1 MKLSD
6 PRLACPLLAVILIAA
21 GCSGDTEGEGIRP
34 TLTAAVARP
43 EVRDLP
49 RRVMASGPIEPWQ
62 EAIVGAEL
70 SGLRIERVHAE
81 VGQVVR
87 RGALLVELDA
97 GTLKAQVL
105 EAEATVAEARALQV
119 EAAASAARG
128 EALAQ
133 SGAISQRDL
142 DQLKA
147 AAGSADARVQRAEAQ
162 LAIGRERLSYARVL
176 APDDGVIASRTA
188 VPGSMVTNGME
199 LYRLVRQGRVEWR
212 AEVPEGAFPQV
223 AIGQL
228 ASVESRAGDRVEGR
242 VRIVSPGLDPATRS
256 GIAYVDLPVGG
267 PLRAGMYA
275 NGWIE
280 VGMTQA
286 MLVPLSAV
294 TSRDGSH
301 YVFVL
306 TDGDQ
311 VRETKVQ
318 VGATLERSVEVTAGL
333 SKDALVVTSGA
344 GFLRDGDR
352 VTVVAP
358 Q

>member
-1 MKLSD
+1 VSLCY
-6 PRLACPLLAVILIAA
+6 PRLAFPLLAATLLTA
-21 GCSGDTEGEGIRP
+21 GCSSETEGEGTRP
-34 TLTAAVARP
+34 ALTAAVAQP
-43 EVRDLP
+43 EFRDLP
-49 RRVMASGPIEPWQ
+49 LRIVASGPVEPWQ

-81 VGQVVR
+81 VGEVVKK
-87 RGALLVELDA
+87 GALLAELDA
-97 GTLKAQVL
+97 ATLRAQAL
-105 EAEATVAEARALQV
+105 EAEASVAETKALRV
-119 EAAASAARG
+119 EAASSAARG

-142 DQLKA
+142 DQLRA

-162 LAIGRERLSYARVL
+162 LAIARERLSYARVL

-188 VPGSMVTNGME
+188 VPGSVVTNGME

-212 AEVPEGAFPQV
+212 AEVPERDFPQLSIDQ
-223 AIGQL
+223 A
-228 ASVESRAGDRVEGR
+228 AFVESRAGDRVEGR
-242 VRIVSPGLDPATRS
+242 VRVISPGLDPTTRS

-275 NGWIE
+275 TGWIE
-280 VGMTQA
+280 VGRSEV
-286 MLVPLSAV
+286 MLIPLSAV
-294 TSRDGSH
+294 ANRDGSH
-301 YVFVL
+301 YVFIL
-306 TDGDQ
+306 TDGDE

-318 VGATLERSVEVTAGL
+318 VGATVDRLVEVTSGL
-333 SKDALVVTSGA
+333 PRDAHVVTSGA

-352 VTVVAP
+352 VKVVDR

>member
-1 MKLSD
+1 MNLSS
-6 PRLACPLLAVILIAA
+6 PRLTCPLLAVLLIAG
-21 GCSGDTEGEGIRP
+21 GCSGDTEGEGTRP
-34 TLTAAVARP
+34 TLTAAVAQP

-49 RRVMASGPIEPWQ
+49 RRVMASGPVEPWQ
-62 EAIVGAEL
+62 EVVVGAEL

-87 RGALLVELDA
+87 KGALLAELDA
-97 GTLKAQVL
+97 ATLKAQAL
-105 EAEATVAEARALQV
+105 EAEASVAEAKALQA

-128 EALAQ
+128 EALAR

-142 DQLKA
+142 DQLEA
-147 AAGSADARVQRAEAQ
+147 AAGSSVARVQRAEAQ
-162 LAIGRERLSYARVL
+162 LVIARQRLSYARVL

-188 VPGSMVTNGME
+188 VPGSVVTHGME

-212 AEVPEGAFPQV
+212 AEVPEQAFPQV
-223 AIGQL
+223 TLGQL

-242 VRIVSPGLDPATRS
+242 VRVISPGLDPATRS

-267 PLRAGMYA
+267 RLRAGMYA

-280 VGMTQA
+280 VGTTQA

-301 YVFVL
+301 YVFL
-306 TDGDQ
+306 LADDDQ

-318 VGATLERSVEVTAGL
+318 VGTTLDRSVEVTAGL
-333 SKDALVVTSGA
+333 ARDARVVTNGA
-344 GFLRDGDR
+344 AFLRDGDR
-352 VTVVAP
+352 VTVVDP

>member
-1 MKLSD
+1 MNLSY
-6 PRLACPLLAVILIAA
+6 PRPACLLLAFLLIAA
-21 GCSGDTEGEGIRP
+21 GCSGDTPGEGTRP
-34 TLTAAVARP
+34 TLTAAVAKP

-49 RRVMASGPIEPWQ
+49 RRVMASGPILPWQ

-70 SGLRIERVHAE
+70 SGLRIVRVHAE
-81 VGQVVR
+81 VGEVVR
-87 RGALLVELDA
+87 KGALLAELDA
-97 GTLKAQVL
+97 ATLRAQAL
-105 EAEATVAEARALQV
+105 EAEASVAEARALQV
-119 EAAASAARG
+119 ESTASAARG

-162 LAIGRERLSYARVL
+162 RVIARERLSYARIL

-212 AEVPEGAFPQV
+212 AEVPEREFPQV

-242 VRIVSPGLDPATRS
+242 VRVISPGLDPATRS
-256 GIAYVDLPVGG
+256 GIAYIDLPVGG

-280 VGMTQA
+280 VGTAQA

-306 TDGDQ
+306 ADGDQ

-318 VGATLERSVEVTAGL
+318 VGTTLDRSVEVTAGL
-333 SKDALVVTSGA
+333 ARDARVVTSGA

-352 VTVVAP
+352 VTVVDP